1 MNEVTK
7 YEIKLISKDDNY
19 TKYNIISLKEVFY
32 KSTKLDEND
41 TKYTTDT
48 FLKFNG
54 VCGLLRNSEYKGY
67 CNLCMAYH
75 KNKPDEFPKPSYSV
89 EFHPLYNE
97 LGQMILIKYNYDD
110 IFTVIDNGI
119 KNYKTDELSDCVLT
133 FWNNGIFNEFNQ

>member
-1 MNEVTK
+1 MNEVAK

-19 TKYNIISLKEVFY
+19 TKYNIIGLKEVFY
-32 KSTKLDEND
+32 KSIKLDQND
-41 TKYTTDT
+41 DKCTTDN
-48 FLKFNG
+48 FLRFSG
-54 VCGLLRNSEYKGY
+54 ACGLLRNSEYKGY
-67 CNLCMAYH
+67 CNLCMVYH

-119 KNYKTDELSDCVLT
+119 KNYKTDELNDCILT
-133 FWNNGIFNEFNQ
+133 FWNNGIFNEFN